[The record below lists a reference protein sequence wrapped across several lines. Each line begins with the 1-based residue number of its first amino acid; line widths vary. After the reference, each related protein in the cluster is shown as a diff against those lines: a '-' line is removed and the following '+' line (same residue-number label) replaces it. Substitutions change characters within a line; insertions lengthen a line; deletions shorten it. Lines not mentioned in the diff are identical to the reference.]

1 LFVSGFFLLAS
12 FFWLLSSGFFLLA
25 SFFWLLASGFFLLAS
40 FFWLLSSGFW
50 LLASGFWLLASSR
63 VCGDTPSAD
72 RVVQAGIASAIP
84 RNSAGSREPVF
95 L

>member
-1 LFVSGFFLLAS
+1 LGNCSCLAS

-25 SFFWLLASGFFLLAS
+25 SFFWLLSSGFFLLA
-40 FFWLLSSGFW
+40 SGFW